1 MIFKAASLQCRKPS
15 FLLRMKYYFDIFY
28 QNFPL
33 KTPASLGSGMKAAF
47 VFLSQMMEKK
57 VTNFLKTKAFLSYCY
72 KQLRKE
78 ERLLCTIQHS

>member
-1 MIFKAASLQCRKPS
+1 MSKK
-15 FLLRMKYYFDIFY
+15 FY

-47 VFLSQMMEKK
+47 VFLFRMMEKT
-57 VTNFLKTKAFLSYCY
+57 VISFLKRKAFLPYCY